1 MVLASG
7 NRLQKSYTIYSKGQL
22 QQSFNFCP
30 DEQVSPRS
38 MTRYMLFAAI
48 QLWRIKLYRSSIPV
62 SVIQVTDCC
71 HSLSNRSSTV

>member
-48 QLWRIKLYRSSIPV
+48 QLWRI
-62 SVIQVTDCC
+62 
-71 HSLSNRSSTV
+71 